1 MWNPKIVTI
10 LLGGAGCLFWDGE
23 DVYFAFVDVALNL
36 QCLFPMMSFATYKFY
51 LSSGQTLLLNE
62 FSVHVPVKGG
72 KKPTNWSCVVLCCNT
87 FL

>member
-10 LLGGAGCLFWDGE
+10 LLGGAGRLFWDGE

-51 LSSGQTLLLNE
+51 LSSG
-62 FSVHVPVKGG
+62 
-72 KKPTNWSCVVLCCNT
+72 WT
-87 FL
+87 FVT